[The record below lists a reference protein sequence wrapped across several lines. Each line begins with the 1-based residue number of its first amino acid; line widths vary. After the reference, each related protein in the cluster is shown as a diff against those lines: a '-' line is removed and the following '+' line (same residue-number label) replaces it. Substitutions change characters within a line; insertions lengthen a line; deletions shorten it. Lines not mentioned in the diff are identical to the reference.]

1 MKTLL
6 ILLCST
12 ATTLY
17 RITRSVVYPVIL
29 RGRSMLVDRN
39 LPALVRLFEEEDIPY
54 WLGGG
59 IAYDAIRGYKTR
71 PHSDI
76 DVSIR
81 EEDVPRVKT
90 VMESA
95 GFKFQDCR
103 RSFYRA
109 IRGSLRV
116 EFFAWRK
123 MGDYRECLCDQ
134 SMARVHASLFEQFS
148 TVRIGGQQVR
158 LVTTD
163 VMHTFL
169 PLVPNEQDQN
179 LIKQQLITPGYQLVA
194 DVQKVQLTLDC
205 FHLEPIEFDGEPISE
220 TACLEQGARL

>member
-12 ATTLY
+12 ATNLY

-29 RGRSMLVDRN
+29 RSRSMQVYRE
-39 LPALVRLFEEEDIPY
+39 LPGLVRLFEEEDIPY

-76 DVSIR
+76 DISIR

-90 VMESA
+90 LMESA
-95 GFKFQDCR
+95 GFKFQNFK

-109 IRGSLRV
+109 LRGSLKV

-123 MGDYRECLCDQ
+123 MGDYREIFYDQ
-134 SMARVHASLFEQFS
+134 SMGRVHASLFEEFS

-158 LVTTD
+158 LVSTD

-169 PLVPNEQDQN
+169 PLVPNEQNQN
-179 LIKQQLITPGYQLVA
+179 FIKQQLITPGYQLVT
-194 DVQKVQLTLDC
+194 DVQEVQLTLDC
-205 FHLEPIEFDGEPISE
+205 LRLEPIEFDGEPISE